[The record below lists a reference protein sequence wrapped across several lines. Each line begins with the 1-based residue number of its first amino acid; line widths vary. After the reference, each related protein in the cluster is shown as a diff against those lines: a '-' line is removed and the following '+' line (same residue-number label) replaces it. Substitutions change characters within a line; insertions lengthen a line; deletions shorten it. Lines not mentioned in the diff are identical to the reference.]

1 MLTIKI
7 LTREMLTRTLLLLSL
22 LGGLWASPVFALDV
36 PEHTGPVVDLAGVLS
51 RGDQAKIASSLLQFQ
66 QKYGPQLQVLVV
78 PSLEDETIEGYSIKV
93 VDKWKLGA
101 KGKDDGVLLLVAT
114 ENRKVRIEVG
124 RGLEGELPDVIAG
137 RIIRTG
143 IIPFFKQ
150 GQTGAGIL
158 VGLGMIA
165 ESVGGKLEDVPAPRL
180 RKTKNSSG
188 GLGYLLFI
196 GMFLIGPLFGRRRRG
211 GVGSALLS
219 GLLMGAA
226 MSGGRRG
233 GGGFGGGGFGGGGGG
248 GFSGGGASGSW

>member
-1 MLTIKI
+1 MLSRAFI
-7 LTREMLTRTLLLLSL
+7 LLSML
-22 LGGLWASPVFALDV
+22 CGLWVSPAFALEV
-36 PEHTGPVVDLAGVLS
+36 PKHSSPVVDLAGVLS

-101 KGKDDGVLLLVAT
+101 RGKDDGILLLVAT

-165 ESVGGKLEDVPAPRL
+165 ESVGGKLEDVPAPQL
-180 RKTKNSSG
+180 RKTERSSG
-188 GLGYLLFI
+188 GFGYLLFI
-196 GMFLIGPLFGRRRRG
+196 GLFLIGPLFGRRRRG
-211 GVGSALLS
+211 GVGGALLS

-226 MSGGRRG
+226 MSSGRRG
-233 GGGFGGGGFGGGGGG
+233 GSGGFGGGGFGGGGGG

>member
-1 MLTIKI
+1 VLS
-7 LTREMLTRTLLLLSL
+7 RVLLLLSL
-22 LGGLWASPVFALDV
+22 LAALWASPVFALDV
-36 PEHTGPVVDLAGVLS
+36 PKHSSPVVDLAGVLS
-51 RGDQAKIASSLLQFQ
+51 RGDQKKIAASLLQFQ
-66 QKYGPQLQVLVV
+66 QQHGPQLQVLVV

-124 RGLEGELPDVIAG
+124 RGLEGDLPDVIAG

-143 IIPFFKQ
+143 ILPFFKQ

-165 ESVGGKLEDVPAPRL
+165 ESVGGKLENVPAPQL
-180 RKTKNSSG
+180 RKAKNTSG

-196 GMFLIGPLFGRRRRG
+196 GLFLIGPLFGRRRRG
-211 GVGSALLS
+211 GVGGALLS

-226 MSGGRRG
+226 MSSGRHGG

>member
-1 MLTIKI
+1 
-7 LTREMLTRTLLLLSL
+7 MLTRALLLLSI
-22 LGGLWASPVFALDV
+22 LGALWASPVWALDV
-36 PEHTGPVVDLAGVLS
+36 PKHSSPVVDLAGVLS

-124 RGLEGELPDVIAG
+124 RGLEGDLPDVIAG

-165 ESVGGKLEDVPAPRL
+165 ESVGGKLEGVPAPRL
-180 RKTKNSSG
+180 RKTKRSSG
-188 GLGYLLFI
+188 SLGYLLFI
-196 GMFLIGPLFGRRRRG
+196 GLFLIGPLFGRRRRG
-211 GVGSALLS
+211 GVGTALLS

-226 MSGGRRG
+226 MSGGRS
-233 GGGFGGGGFGGGGGG
+233 GGFGGGGFGGGGGG

>member
-1 MLTIKI
+1 MLSRI
-7 LTREMLTRTLLLLSL
+7 LLLLSL
-22 LGGLWASPVFALDV
+22 LSTLWASPVLALEV
-36 PEHTGPVVDLAGVLS
+36 PKHTGPVVDLAGVLS
-51 RGDQAKIASSLLQFQ
+51 RDDQAKIAASLLQFQ
-66 QKYGPQLQVLVV
+66 KTYGPQLQVLVV
-78 PSLEDETIEGYSIKV
+78 PSLEDESIEGYSIKV

-124 RGLEGELPDVIAG
+124 RGLEGDLPDVIAG

-143 IIPFFKQ
+143 ILPFFKQ

-165 ESVGGKLEDVPAPRL
+165 ESVGGKLENVPAPRL
-180 RKTKNSSG
+180 RNAKRSQGS
-188 GLGYLLFI
+188 LGYLLFI
-196 GMFLIGPLFGRRRRG
+196 GIFLIAPLFGGRRRRG
-211 GVGSALLS
+211 GGGGALLS

-226 MSGGRRG
+226 MNSGRHG

-248 GFSGGGASGSW
+248 FGGGGASGSW

>member
-1 MLTIKI
+1 MLA
-7 LTREMLTRTLLLLSL
+7 RALLLLSL
-22 LGGLWASPVFALDV
+22 LAALWASPGFALEV
-36 PEHTGPVVDLAGVLS
+36 PKHTGPVVDLAGVLS
-51 RGDQAKIASSLLQFQ
+51 RGDQAKIAASLLQFQ
-66 QKYGPQLQVLVV
+66 QTVGPQLQVLVV

-93 VDKWKLGA
+93 VDKWKLGT

-114 ENRKVRIEVG
+114 ESRKVRIEVG
-124 RGLEGELPDVIAG
+124 RGLEGDLPDVIAG

-165 ESVGGKLEDVPAPRL
+165 ESVGGKLENVPAPRL
-180 RKTKNSSG
+180 RKEKRSSG

-196 GMFLIGPLFGRRRRG
+196 GLFLIGPLFRRRRRG

-219 GLLMGAA
+219 GLLLGAA
-226 MSGGRRG
+226 MGAGGRRGG

>member
-1 MLTIKI
+1 MLIRAFI
-7 LTREMLTRTLLLLSL
+7 LLSL
-22 LGGLWASPVFALDV
+22 LGCLRVSPVFALEV
-36 PEHTGPVVDLAGVLS
+36 PEHSGPVVDLANVLN

-124 RGLEGELPDVIAG
+124 RGLEGVLPDVIAG

-180 RKTKNSSG
+180 HKTKRSSG

-196 GMFLIGPLFGRRRRG
+196 GLFLIGPLFGRRRRG
-211 GVGSALLS
+211 GVGSTLLS
-219 GLLMGAA
+219 ALLMGAA
-226 MSGGRRG
+226 MSGGRGRG
-233 GGGFGGGGFGGGGGG
+233 GFGGGGG

>member
-1 MLTIKI
+1 MLA
-7 LTREMLTRTLLLLSL
+7 RGFLLLSM
-22 LGGLWASPVFALDV
+22 LGALWASPAFALDV
-36 PEHTGPVVDLAGVLS
+36 PAHTGPVVDLAGVLS

-93 VDKWKLGA
+93 ADKWKLGT

-124 RGLEGELPDVIAG
+124 RGLEGDLPDVISG

-180 RKTKNSSG
+180 RKTKSSG
-188 GLGYLLFI
+188 GGLAYLLFI

-211 GVGSALLS
+211 RAGGVGTALLG

-226 MSGGRRG
+226 MGGGRHG